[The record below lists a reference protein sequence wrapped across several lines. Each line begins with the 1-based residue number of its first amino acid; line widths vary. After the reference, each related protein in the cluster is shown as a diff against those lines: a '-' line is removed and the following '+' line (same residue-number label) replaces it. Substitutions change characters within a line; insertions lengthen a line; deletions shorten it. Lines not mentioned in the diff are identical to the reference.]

1 VLFTNSDPGKPDAAF
16 VEENEGTPQL
26 IDQLVR
32 QGHIVRAR
40 ADESTIAA
48 RTNDTTRRDALLRS
62 GAQMI
67 STDYP
72 LSEPSKWTGYSV
84 GFADGLPARCNIINA
99 PPTCKSTLLEPN
111 AKSGG
116 VPSPENYPAV
126 SQQSE
131 IDQRVPE
138 AGERM
143 LGQSQGEVSCSRQY
157 APVGFSSVNN
167 SDRKTLATP

>member
-16 VEENEGTPQL
+16 VEENEGSPQL

-32 QGHIVRAR
+32 QGYIVRAR
-40 ADESTIAA
+40 ADESTVAA
-48 RTNDTTRRDALLRS
+48 RNNDTTRRDALLRS

-99 PPTCKSTLLEPN
+99 PPVCKSSLLEPD
-111 AKSGG
+111 AKRGR
-116 VPSPENYPAV
+116 VRSPENQPPV

-131 IDQRVPE
+131 IDHRAPE
-138 AGERM
+138 AGEPVPER
-143 LGQSQGEVSCSRQY
+143 QRSEVSCGWLY
-157 APVGFSSVNN
+157 APVGYSSINI
-167 SDRKTLATP
+167 SDCKTRATP